1 MLHRRTP
8 SSPRSRRILAPVA
21 AALAALLAVPIV
33 GLDAAP
39 AEAADPPFTTSFE
52 TADVAAHPV
61 PPSLA
66 YEPPV
71 NVQGGTL
78 PASSLTSQ
86 LSSVTASG
94 ENAPNETAARLFDGD
109 AGTKWLVF
117 TPTAWVRMDFAAPV
131 TVATYALTTANDAP
145 TRNPRD
151 WTLQGSV
158 DGSTWVDVDQQVGQL
173 VGAAP
178 FTQVVFTLAA
188 PATYQHFRLQ
198 IAANG
203 GASIVQLADLDLR
216 GEDTGAVASPMR
228 TTVGSG
234 PTTGYNIAS
243 GRGFDGRAAVQYGGQ
258 HLADGPASSTN
269 VLVDDLDVALAADS
283 ELAYAVLPTL
293 YPQDLQ
299 YPSTYVAIDLVIET
313 ADGETVLLSDAQPRD
328 QYGFLATAAGQ
339 GEARSLY
346 ADQWNRIRVDL
357 GAFAGGTVTQVLLA
371 YDNPGG
377 SASTRFSGWVDDL
390 SIAAATPLEAE
401 TVLDHV
407 DTRRGT
413 NSSGGFSRGNNIPAT
428 AVPNGFNFLVPM
440 TNATSQTWLYDWQS
454 RNTANNLPAL
464 EALGISHEPSPWM
477 GDRAQLAIMP
487 SLDAGQ
493 PSGTPASRRLEFSHD
508 DEVATPQ
515 EYAVDFVNGLSAS
528 MTPSDHGGVMRF
540 EFPEGAS
547 VGTVMVDRVQGQSGL
562 QISSSG
568 VVTGWVEGGS
578 GLSVGASR
586 MFVYGVF
593 DAAPVATG
601 TASQRTSA
609 AWARFATGDEP
620 LELRFATSFISLDQ
634 AQRNLDLEVAGVSY
648 EDVRAAAEALWL
660 ERLEVV
666 DLSAS
671 DATPTE
677 LVSFYSG
684 LYRLNLYPN
693 SQSENTGTAES
704 PVWQYASPVRAREGS
719 ATATQ
724 TNAQIMDGQI
734 YVNNGFWDTYRTVW
748 PLYSML
754 YPDVTERLV
763 DGFVQQYRD
772 GGWIARWSSPGY
784 ADLMTG
790 TSSDA
795 SFAEAYTS
803 GAISTALA
811 EEAFAAAL
819 RNATVSSGS
828 DTTLE
833 NPNAVGRKGI
843 TTSQFLGYTA
853 STTGQSVSW
862 GLEGNI
868 NDAALADMAA
878 LLAVDPEVDP
888 ERQAAYAEH
897 AAYFE
902 ARASDFVNMFDPNVG
917 FFQAREPDGSWEL
930 SPEEYDP
937 TDWQNHAYTE
947 APGWTFAFHAP
958 FDVPALAALYGGSDG
973 LDAKLDEFYATPETA
988 TSSAIHEA
996 FEARDVRM
1004 GQFGFSNQVS
1014 HHTPY
1019 ISSANGDPTT
1029 TQEVVREVLSR
1040 LYVGSE
1046 IGQGYAGDE
1055 DNGETS
1061 SWYVFSA
1068 LGFYPLALG
1077 SGEYVIGSPLFDH
1090 AVVHRDADRGGD
1102 LTITAPGNDDATIY
1116 VGGVSLDG
1124 QALDSPMLSQAAL
1137 AEASELSFT
1146 MQAEPSTWGSSSTS
1160 EPVHQPL
1167 VDATSRFVSTIGAG
1181 LEGPSVASLV
1191 DDNSTTEVTFPTETP
1206 TLQVQLRGG
1215 SATTTIYTITNGATG
1230 SSPTAWTLSGS
1241 NDGTSW
1247 EVVDERA
1254 GESFAWATQ
1263 TRPFVVDSPGA
1274 YAQYRLEV
1282 QSSSD
1287 GAPTLSELELL
1298 GEVDPGPFSV
1308 APAEGVTAWV
1318 GVEVDAPVATVLGT
1332 PEGAEPTASVDYLD
1346 GAGPVEAE
1354 LRALPVGGGYEVIAP
1369 HAFDAA
1375 GVFTAYVSVTA
1386 GDLVATTRTQVTVAR
1401 PSTTAEAIAALANVD
1416 CFADASVGGDCDGQ
1430 GAALDLAQLQAAG
1443 IAFGSQQSVQLPV
1456 GGTPRAFTFSLP
1468 ALPGGADDTIVPE
1481 GQVLPVRVGAD
1492 ATHVSIIGTAN
1503 EGQQSTTLTLT
1514 YADGTTQ
1521 QLPVT
1526 FGDWVGGTTSPVAGN
1541 VPVATVPGRLV
1552 GPGSNDG
1559 KPSSLFATVP
1569 VALATG
1575 ADGAPLQLVSIGFP
1589 DASGTLRGGQ
1599 VHVAAVAFDG
1609 TIPEPSLQVAPVA
1622 PALEASVDAE
1632 LDVDLATF
1640 AGVDP
1645 SADQVTAV
1653 VSWGDGS
1660 PSDIARIDLS
1670 GVELDAPS
1678 EVAASLQAEI
1688 VEQVVRGQHVYLTEG
1703 SYTITVTVDDGTA
1716 STATTIPVA
1725 VGPAEQPAPTISVP
1739 AGTVAPGAIVPVS
1752 GSGFVPG
1759 ESVEIVFS
1767 GGGDAIVVTATDGTF
1782 QAELPV
1788 GDVADGAYV
1797 VTATGAQSGTPATAS
1812 ITVATPAVASTTTL
1826 QAASSSVEIGDPI
1839 ELTASVS
1846 VGGVAATSGS
1856 VTFSEGGVAVGTAPV
1871 EAGTASLSLP
1881 TPALGDRAFV
1891 ATFSGGDGVDGS
1903 VSASVTVS
1911 VVPEAGAEVI
1921 TYAGASRYETSVL
1934 ASRDLFEPGSPA
1946 YLTAGGTFP
1955 DALAAGPAAAHD
1967 GASLLLTPGDAI
1979 LDVTLVELD
1988 RLQPPSITIVGGTA
2002 TITAQVERQLEQ
2014 RYPDADVRRISGS
2027 DRYETAARIATEVF
2041 GSAETAFIAS
2051 GEVFPDA
2058 LSASG
2063 VAAAIGDAPVLLSGR
2078 EALPDAS
2085 AEALHDLGVEQA
2097 WVIGGRAS
2105 LAYAVVVDARM
2116 ETGGAERIGGADRYE
2131 TNALLVERFV
2141 ELEQPQGLVI
2151 ATGAGF
2157 PDALSASAVV
2167 GATGDPLLLAVGS
2180 CTTAPV
2186 AALVTA
2192 AAPDVV
2198 RNLGGSAVL
2207 SPTAWSTTCG

>member
-1 MLHRRTP
+1 MLHRR
-8 SSPRSRRILAPVA
+8 SPLTTRSRRILAPVG
-21 AALAALLAVPIV
+21 AALAALLAIPLV

-39 AEAADPPFTTSFE
+39 AVAADPPFATSFE

-61 PPSLA
+61 PPSEA

-78 PASSLTSQ
+78 PSSSLTPQ
-86 LSSVTASG
+86 LSAVTASG
-94 ENAPNETAARLFDGD
+94 ENPPNEIATRLFDGD
-109 AGTKWLVF
+109 AGTKWLARSR
-117 TPTAWVRMDFAAPV
+117 TGWVRMDFAQPV
-131 TVATYALTTANDAP
+131 TVVTYALTTANDAP
-145 TRNPRD
+145 DRNPRA
-151 WTLQGSV
+151 WTLQGSD
-158 DGSTWVDVDQQVGQL
+158 DGTTWVDLDAQADQL
-173 VGAAP
+173 LGAAP
-178 FTQVVFTLAA
+178 FTQVEYALAA
-188 PATYQHFRLQ
+188 PATHQHFRLQ
-198 IAANG
+198 VTANG
-203 GASIVQLADLDLR
+203 GASLLQLADLDLR

-243 GRGFDGRAAVQYGGQ
+243 GRGFDGLAAVQYRGQ
-258 HLADGPASSTN
+258 HLAEGPASSTN
-269 VLVDDLDVALAADS
+269 VLVDDLDVTIAADT
-283 ELAYAVLPTL
+283 ELSYAVLPTL
-293 YPQDLQ
+293 FPQDLQ
-299 YPSTYVAIDLVIET
+299 YPSTYVAIDLVVET
-313 ADGETVLLSDAQPRD
+313 ATGETVRLSDAQLVD
-328 QYGFLATAAGQ
+328 QYGFPASAAGQ
-339 GEARSLY
+339 GEAHSLY

-357 GAFAGGTVTQVLLA
+357 GSLAGGTITQVLLE

-377 SASTRFSGWVDDL
+377 TAATRFSGWVDDL
-390 SIAAATPLEAE
+390 SIAPATPIDAE
-401 TVLDHV
+401 TVLDYV

-440 TNATSQTWLYDWQS
+440 TNAESQSWLYDWQS

-487 SLDAGQ
+487 SLDTAQ
-493 PSGTPASRRLEFSHD
+493 PSGSLASRRLEFSHD
-508 DEVATPQ
+508 DETARPD
-515 EYAVDFVNGLSAS
+515 EYAVEFVNGLQAS

-540 EFPEGAS
+540 DFPEGAS
-547 VGTVMVDRVQGQSGL
+547 AGTVMVDRVQGQSGL
-562 QISSSG
+562 QISADG

-578 GLSVGASR
+578 GLSAGSSR
-586 MFVYGVF
+586 MFVYGEF
-593 DAAPVATG
+593 TETPTATG
-601 TASQRTSA
+601 MAAQRTSA
-609 AWARFATGDEP
+609 AWARFATGDAP

-634 AQRNLDLEVAGVSY
+634 AEHNLDLEVAGVSY
-648 EDVRAAAEALWL
+648 DDVRAAARDQWI

-671 DATPTE
+671 NASQAE
-677 LVSFYSG
+677 LVTFYSG

-693 SQSENTGTAES
+693 SQSENTGSAES
-704 PVWQYASPVRAREGS
+704 PVWQYASPVRAREGA
-719 ATATQ
+719 ATATE

-748 PLYSML
+748 PLYSLL
-754 YPDVTERLV
+754 YPEVTERLV

-811 EEAFAAAL
+811 EEAYAAAL

-853 STTGQSVSW
+853 DTTGQSVSW

-868 NDAALADMAA
+868 NDAAMADMAA
-878 LLAVDPEVDP
+878 MLAEDPEVDP
-888 ERQAAYAEH
+888 ARQAVYAEQ
-897 AAYFE
+897 AVYFDS
-902 ARASDFVNMFDPNVG
+902 RASDFVNMFDPNVG

-1019 ISSANGDPTT
+1019 ISAANGDPTR

-1090 AVVHRDADRGGD
+1090 AVVHRDEAFGGD

-1124 QALDSPMLSQAAL
+1124 EALDAPVLDQAAL
-1137 AEASELSFT
+1137 ADASELTFA
-1146 MQAEPSTWGSSSTS
+1146 MQAEPSAWGSSSTD
-1160 EPVHQPL
+1160 EPVYEPL
-1167 VDATSRFVSTIGAG
+1167 VDATNRFVSTIGAG
-1181 LEGPSVASLV
+1181 LEGPPVASLV
-1191 DDNSTTEVTFPTETP
+1191 DDNSTTEVVFGTETP
-1206 TLQVQLRGG
+1206 ALQVQLRGG
-1215 SATTTIYTITNGATG
+1215 TATTSVYTITNGATG
-1230 SSPTAWTLSGS
+1230 GSPTAWTLSGS

-1247 EVVDERA
+1247 DVVDERE
-1254 GESFAWATQ
+1254 GETFPWATQ
-1263 TRPFVVDSPGA
+1263 TRPFVVETPSA

-1282 QSSSD
+1282 RASSD
-1287 GAPTLSELELL
+1287 GPVTLSELELL
-1298 GEVDPGPFSV
+1298 GEVDPGPFAV
-1308 APAEGVTAWV
+1308 TPAEGLSAWT
-1318 GVEVDAPVATVLGT
+1318 GAALDAPVATVLGT
-1332 PEGAEPTASVDYLD
+1332 PEGVEPTATVDYLD
-1346 GAGPVEAE
+1346 GQGPVEAE
-1354 LRALPVGGGYEVIAP
+1354 LRALPVGGGFEVIAP
-1369 HAFDAA
+1369 HAFDTA

-1386 GDLVATTRTQVTVAR
+1386 GDLVATTQTTVTVTR

-1416 CFADASVGGDCDGQ
+1416 CFADASAGGDCDGQ

-1443 IAFGSQQSVQLPV
+1443 IAFGTQQTVQLPV
-1456 GGTPRAFTFSLP
+1456 GAGQGTFAFELP
-1468 ALPGGADDTIVPE
+1468 ALPGGAADVIVPD
-1481 GQVLPVRVGAD
+1481 GQVLPVRAGAD

-1526 FGDWVGGTTSPVAGN
+1526 FGDWVGGTSSPVAGN
-1541 VPVATVPGRLV
+1541 VAVATVPGRLT

-1559 KPSSLFATVP
+1559 KPSSLFATAP

-1589 DASGTLRGGQ
+1589 EASGTLVGGQ
-1599 VHVAAVAFDG
+1599 VHVAAIALDG
-1609 TIPEPSLQVAPVA
+1609 TVPAPTLQVAPAV
-1622 PALEASVDAE
+1622 PSIETTVDAE
-1632 LDVDLATF
+1632 LDLDLATF
-1640 AGVDP
+1640 DGVDA
-1645 SADQVTAV
+1645 SAEQVTAV
-1653 VSWGDGS
+1653 VSWGDGT

-1670 GVELDAPS
+1670 GAELDAPS
-1678 EVAASLQAEI
+1678 AVEASLQAEI
-1688 VEQVVRGQHVYLTEG
+1688 VEQVVRGSHTYLEEG

-1716 STATTIPVA
+1716 SATTTIPVA
-1725 VGPAEQPAPTISVP
+1725 VAPVVAPAPTLTAP
-1739 AGTVAPGAIVPVS
+1739 AGAVAPGSVVPVD
-1752 GSGFVPG
+1752 GAGFVPG
-1759 ESVEIVFS
+1759 ETVEVTFS
-1767 GGGDAIVVTATDGTF
+1767 GGGDPIEVVATDGAF
-1782 QAELPV
+1782 RVEVPV

-1797 VTATGAQSGTPATAS
+1797 VTAIGAESNVAATAT
-1812 ITVATPAVASTTTL
+1812 ITVETPAVPSTTVLRALAT
-1826 QAASSSVEIGDPI
+1826 SVEIGERI
-1839 ELTASVS
+1839 QLVATVS
-1846 VGGVAATSGS
+1846 VGDAAATQGS
-1856 VTFSEGGVAVGTAPV
+1856 VTFSQGAEVVGTASIV
-1871 EAGTASLSLP
+1871 AGTASIELP
-1881 TPALGDRAFV
+1881 ADALGDRTYV

-1903 VSASVTVS
+1903 ASGPVTVT
-1911 VVPEAGAEVI
+1911 VVPDVGVDVL
-1921 TYAGASRYETSVL
+1921 TYAGASRYETNVL
-1934 ASRDLFEPGSPA
+1934 ASQDLFEVGSPVWI
-1946 YLTAGGTFP
+1946 TAGEGFP
-1955 DALAAGPAAAHD
+1955 DALAAGPAAAHE
-1967 GASLLLTPGDAI
+1967 GASLLLTP
-1979 LDVTLVELD
+1979 LDRVLGITMAELD
-1988 RLQPPSITIVGGTA
+1988 RLQPPSITIVGGPTTVA
-2002 TITAQVERQLEQ
+2002 PNVEAMLEQ
-2014 RYPDADVRRISGS
+2014 RFPDADVRRIAGA
-2027 DRYETAARIATEVF
+2027 DRYETAALIATEVF
-2041 GSAETAFIAS
+2041 GSAETAFVAS

-2063 VAAAIGDAPVLLSGR
+2063 VAAAIGDVPVLLSTR
-2078 EALPDAS
+2078 TAMPDVT
-2085 AEALHDLGVEQA
+2085 AEALHDLGAEQA
-2097 WVIGGRAS
+2097 WIVGGNPSLTYSVVIS
-2105 LAYAVVVDARM
+2105 ARM
-2116 ETGGAERIGGADRYE
+2116 ETGSAERVAGADRFE

-2141 ELEQPQGLVI
+2141 ELGDEQGIVV

-2167 GATGDPLLLAVGS
+2167 GVTGDPLVLTLGT
-2180 CTTAPV
+2180 CAP
-2186 AALVTA
+2186 APISALVTA
-2192 AAPDVV
+2192 AEVDVV
-2198 RNLGGSAVL
+2198 RNVGGPPSLTA
-2207 SPTAWSTTCG
+2207 TAWSTPCS

>member
-8 SSPRSRRILAPVA
+8 LSTRSRRILAPVA
-21 AALAALLAVPIV
+21 AALAALIAVPLV

-39 AEAADPPFTTSFE
+39 ALAADPPFATSFE

-61 PPSLA
+61 PPAAA

-78 PASSLTSQ
+78 PSSSLTAQISA
-86 LSSVTASG
+86 VTASG
-94 ENAPNETAARLFDGD
+94 ENPPGETAARLFDGD
-109 AGTKWLVF
+109 AGTKWL
-117 TPTAWVRMDFAAPV
+117 TRTRTGWVQMDFAAPV
-131 TVATYALTTANDAP
+131 TVATYALTTANDAAD
-145 TRNPRD
+145 RNPRD
-151 WTLQGSV
+151 WTLQGSD
-158 DGSTWVDVDQQVGQL
+158 DGTTWVDVDAQVQQL
-173 VGAAP
+173 RGAAP
-178 FTQVVFTLAA
+178 FTQVEYALAA
-188 PATYQHFRLQ
+188 PATYPHFRLQ
-198 IAANG
+198 ISAND
-203 GASIVQLADLDLR
+203 GASLLQLADLDLR

-243 GRGFDGRAAVQYGGQ
+243 GRGFDGLAAVQYRGQ

-269 VLVDDLDVALAADS
+269 VLVDDLDVTIAADT
-283 ELAYAVLPTL
+283 ELSYAVLPTL
-293 YPQDLQ
+293 YALDLQ
-299 YPSTYVAIDLVIET
+299 YPSTYVALDLVIET
-313 ADGETVLLSDAQPRD
+313 AAGETVRMSDAQLVD
-328 QYGFLATAAGQ
+328 QYGFPASAIGQ
-339 GEARSLY
+339 GEAHSLY
-346 ADQWNRIRVDL
+346 ADQWNQIRVPL
-357 GAFAGGTVTQVLLA
+357 GSLAGGTITQVLLE

-377 SASTRFSGWVDDL
+377 SAATRFSGWVDDL
-390 SIAAATPLEAE
+390 SIAPAAPIEAE

-487 SLDAGQ
+487 SLDTGQ

-508 DEVATPQ
+508 DEVATPE
-515 EYAVDFVNGLSAS
+515 EYAVDFANGLSAS
-528 MTPSDHGGVMRF
+528 MSPTDHGGIMRF
-540 EFPEGAS
+540 DFPDGAD
-547 VGTVMVDRVQGQSGL
+547 VGTVMVDQVQGQSGL
-562 QISSSG
+562 QISSGG
-568 VVTGWVEGGS
+568 VVSGWVEGGS
-578 GLSVGASR
+578 GLSAGSSR

-593 DAAPVATG
+593 TDSPVATG
-601 TASQRTSA
+601 MGAQRTTA
-609 AWARFATGDEP
+609 AWARFETGEEP

-634 AQRNLDLEVAGVSY
+634 AQHNHDLEVAGASY
-648 EDVRAAAEALWL
+648 GDVRDAARALWL

-671 DATPTE
+671 NATEAE

-693 SQSENTGTAES
+693 SQSENTGTADA
-704 PVWQYASPVRAREGS
+704 PVWQYASPVRATEGA
-719 ATATQ
+719 ATATE
-724 TNAQIMDGQI
+724 TNAVIMDGQI

-748 PLYSML
+748 PLYSFL
-754 YPDVTERLV
+754 YPEVTERLV
-763 DGFVQQYRD
+763 DGFVQQSRD

-803 GAISTALA
+803 GAISTSLA
-811 EEAFAAAL
+811 EQAYEAAL
-819 RNATVSSGS
+819 RNATVSSAS
-828 DTTLE
+828 DTTLV

-868 NDAALADMAA
+868 NDAAMADMAA
-878 LLAVDPEVDP
+878 MLAVDPDVDP
-888 ERQAAYAEH
+888 ARQAVYAEH
-897 AAYFE
+897 AVYFDS
-902 ARASDFVNMFDPNVG
+902 RASDFVNMFDPNVG
-917 FFQAREPDGSWEL
+917 FFQAREPDGTWQL

-937 TDWQNHAYTE
+937 TDWQNHSYTE

-973 LDAKLDEFYATPETA
+973 LDAKLEEFYSTPETA
-988 TSSAIHEA
+988 LSSGIHEA

-1019 ISSANGDPTT
+1019 ISAANGDPTT

-1090 AVVHRDADRGGD
+1090 AVVHRDDAFGGD

-1124 QALDSPMLSQAAL
+1124 EALDAPILDQAAL
-1137 AEASELSFT
+1137 QESSELAFQ
-1146 MQAEPSTWGSSSTS
+1146 MQSEPSAWGSSSTD
-1160 EPVHQPL
+1160 EEVYEPL
-1167 VDATSRFVSTIGAG
+1167 VDATNPYLSTIGAG
-1181 LEGPSVASLV
+1181 FEGPALGGLV
-1191 DDNSTTEVTFPTETP
+1191 DDNSTSEVTFDTETP

-1215 SATTTIYTITNGATG
+1215 SSTTTTYTITNGATG

-1247 EVVDERA
+1247 TTVDER
-1254 GESFAWATQ
+1254 SDVTFPWATQ
-1263 TRPFVVDSPGA
+1263 TMPFVVQEPGA

-1282 QSSSD
+1282 LASSD
-1287 GAPTLSELELL
+1287 GPTTLAELELL
-1298 GEVDPGPFSV
+1298 GEVDPGPFAV
-1308 APAEGVTAWV
+1308 TPAEGLTAWV
-1318 GVEVDAPVATVLGT
+1318 GAELDAPVATVLGT
-1332 PEGAEPTASVDYLD
+1332 PEGSEPTATVDFLD
-1346 GAGPVEAE
+1346 GEGPVEAE
-1354 LRALPVGGGYEVIAP
+1354 LRELPVGGGYEVVAP
-1369 HAFDAA
+1369 HAFDLA
-1375 GVFTAYVSVTA
+1375 GVFTAYVTVTA
-1386 GDLVATTRTQVTVAR
+1386 GDLVATARTQVTVAR

-1416 CFADASVGGDCDGQ
+1416 CFADASAGGNCDGQ

-1443 IAFGSQQSVQLPV
+1443 LAFGEPETVDLPV
-1456 GGTPRAFTFSLP
+1456 GSGTSTFTYVLP
-1468 ALPGGADDTIVPE
+1468 ALPGAANDTIVPD

-1492 ATHVSIIGTAN
+1492 ATHVSFVGTAN
-1503 EGQQSTTLTLT
+1503 EGEQSTTLTLT
-1514 YADGTTQ
+1514 YADGSTQ
-1521 QLPVT
+1521 DVPVT
-1526 FGDWVGGTTSPVAGN
+1526 FGDWVGGTTSPSAGN
-1541 VPVATVPGRLV
+1541 AIVATVPGRLT
-1552 GPGSNDG
+1552 GPGSIDT
-1559 KPSSLFATVP
+1559 KPSSLFATAP
-1569 VALATG
+1569 VALATS
-1575 ADGAPLQLVSIGFP
+1575 ADGAVLPLVSITFP
-1589 DASGTLRGGQ
+1589 PSEGTLAGGQ

-1609 TIPEPSLQVAPVA
+1609 TLPESTLQVAPTS
-1622 PALEASVDAE
+1622 PTLETTVEAD
-1632 LDVDLATF
+1632 LDLDLATF
-1640 AGVDP
+1640 DGVSP
-1645 SADQVTAV
+1645 TAEQVTAV
-1653 VSWGDGS
+1653 VSWGDGT
-1660 PSDIARIDLS
+1660 PSDIARIDLA
-1670 GVELDAPS
+1670 GADVDAPTS
-1678 EVAASLQAEI
+1678 VEASLQAEI
-1688 VEQVVRGQHVYLTEG
+1688 VDGIVRGAHAYLAEG
-1703 SYTITVTVDDGTA
+1703 SYAISVTVDDGSA
-1716 STATTIPVA
+1716 SAMTTIPIV
-1725 VGPAEQPAPTISVP
+1725 VGPAVDPTPTITVP
-1739 AGTVAPGAIVPVS
+1739 AGAVAPGSTVPVD
-1752 GSGFVPG
+1752 GTGFVPG
-1759 ESVEIVFS
+1759 EDVTVTFS
-1767 GGGDAIVVTATDGTF
+1767 GGGDPIAVEAVGGAFRVDV
-1782 QAELPV
+1782 PV
-1788 GDVADGAYV
+1788 GDVADGDYV
-1797 VTATGAQSGTPATAS
+1797 VTATGEESATPATAS
-1812 ITVATPAVASTTTL
+1812 ITVVTPSVPSTTTL
-1826 QAASSSVEIGDPI
+1826 QAAASSVELGDEI
-1839 ELTASVS
+1839 VLTATVA
-1846 VGGVAATSGS
+1846 VGSTAATSGS
-1856 VTFSEGGVAVGTAPV
+1856 VTFTEGAVVVGTAPV
-1871 EAGTASLSLP
+1871 DAGTATLTLP
-1881 TPALGDRAFV
+1881 ADALGDRTFV
-1891 ATFSGGDGVDGS
+1891 AAFSGGDGVDGS
-1903 VSASVTVS
+1903 VSGSVLVS
-1911 VVPEAGAEVI
+1911 VVPDVSVDVI

-1934 ASRDLFEPGSPA
+1934 ASRDLFEPVSPVF
-1946 YLTAGGTFP
+1946 LTAGSAFP
-1955 DALAAGPAAAHD
+1955 DALAAGPAAAHE
-1967 GASLLLTPGDAI
+1967 GASLLLTLGDVV
-1979 LDVTLVELD
+1979 LDVTLAELD

-2002 TITAQVERQLEQ
+2002 TITAEVEAQLAQ
-2014 RYPDADVRRISGS
+2014 RYPDAEVTRIAGS

-2041 GSAETAFIAS
+2041 GTAETAFVAS

-2063 VAAAIGDAPVLLSGR
+2063 VAAAIGDAPVLLSQR
-2078 EALPDAS
+2078 ASLPDAT
-2085 AEALHDLGVEQA
+2085 AEALHDLGAEQA
-2097 WVIGGRAS
+2097 WIVGGRES
-2105 LAYAVVVDARM
+2105 LAYAIVVAARM
-2116 ETGGAERIGGADRYE
+2116 ETGGAERVGGADRYE
-2131 TNALLVERFV
+2131 TNALLVERLV
-2141 ELEQPQGLVI
+2141 DLEDSEGLVI

-2167 GATGDPLLLAVGS
+2167 GATGDPLLLALGT

-2198 RNLGGSAVL
+2198 RNVGGSASL
-2207 SPTAWSTTCG
+2207 LPTAWSTSCS